1 MGSVTSSV
9 IKNWRNN
16 DAVQRLLKAH
26 MPKEA
31 NVIEVSLLI
40 YSKYCAERA
49 KYYRNRKYAAVIYLL
64 GDKLFRAEF
73 KLRADRHWVKRNSND
88 KTKREGKETA
98 HFTAS
103 DLLGQEGVSNTKEID
118 GRVQL

>member
-1 MGSVTSSV
+1 MGSVTSSL
-9 IKNWRNN
+9 IKDWRNN

-64 GDKLFRAEF
+64 DDKLFRAEF

-88 KTKREGKETA
+88 KTKRGEGS

-103 DLLGQEGVSNTKEID
+103 DLLGQEGVSSTKEVD
-118 GRVQL
+118 GRLQL

>member
-9 IKNWRNN
+9 IKDWRKN
-16 DAVQRLLKAH
+16 DAVQRLLEAH

-49 KYYRNRKYAAVIYLL
+49 KYYRTRKYAAVIYLL

-88 KTKREGKETA
+88 KTKRGEA
-98 HFTAS
+98 HLTAS
-103 DLLGQEGVSNTKEID
+103 DILGQKGVSSTEEID
-118 GRVQL
+118 GRLQL